1 MRLVIRPQTKLVAA
15 NLPLYA
21 GQMSMDMNDP
31 PLGLRRDPGGQ
42 DRDAKVTR
50 LRGEVSEF
58 EKFASAPPRRRGLR
72 AVPLRVILPNL
83 VTLLAL
89 CMGLTAI
96 RFSIEGQ
103 FETAVV
109 AVIVAAIL
117 DGLDGRIARALRGT
131 SRFGAELD
139 SLADFVAFGVA
150 PALILYFWG
159 LHEIKSFGWF
169 AALVFA
175 IAAALRLARFN
186 VMIDD
191 PDRPPWHAH
200 FFTGMPAPAGAIVG
214 LLPLYLNLSVLAV
227 PNIRALVPFEIAY
240 VLSVAFLMA
249 SRIPH
254 FSGKRIGRVPRE
266 YVIAVL
272 FGIAACLLLL
282 ATFTMEM
289 LIGLTLVYLATI
301 PLAIRR
307 FNAYAAED
315 AARQASAAGPGAS
328 PIAVER
334 R

>member
-1 MRLVIRPQTKLVAA
+1 MKET
-15 NLPLYA
+15 
-21 GQMSMDMNDP
+21 P
-31 PLGLRRDPGGQ
+31 PGPRHDHGGQ
-42 DRDAKVTR
+42 DHDAKVLR
-50 LRGEVSEF
+50 LRGEASEF
-58 EKFASAPPRRRGLR
+58 EKFDPPPRRRRRRGIR

-96 RFSIEGQ
+96 RFAIEGQ

-109 AVIVAAIL
+109 AVIAAAIL

-191 PDRPPWHAH
+191 PDRPPWQAH

-214 LLPLYLNLSVLAV
+214 LLPLYLNLSILAV
-227 PNIRALVPFEIAY
+227 PNVRALVPFEIAY
-240 VLSVAFLMA
+240 VLTVAFLMA

-282 ATFTMEM
+282 AIFTMEM

-301 PLAIRR
+301 PFAIRR
-307 FNAYAAED
+307 FNAYAAAD
-315 AARQASAAGPGAS
+315 AAGQTNAAAAGAL
-328 PIAVER
+328 PIAQAR
-334 R
+334 K